1 MSLPNA
7 LKVEAGERIE
17 AGHQIEALDRR
28 ARRALAEI
36 VERCDEPRL
45 RAIRNR
51 VVEDAAGFTKV
62 RKNKKLVA
70 TYGDLQEE
78 GKLQRPPKGFDPDT
92 PNIEYVKLKSFI
104 VWTEEDIRKKIP
116 ADLGKQV
123 LEGFKDAYPLVQLS
137 LIHISEPT
145 RPY

>member
-1 MSLPNA
+1 M
-7 LKVEAGERIE
+7 
-17 AGHQIEALDRR
+17 
-28 ARRALAEI
+28 
-36 VERCDEPRL
+36 
-45 RAIRNR
+45 
-51 VVEDAAGFTKV
+51 

-116 ADLGKQV
+116 ADLESRCWKASRMPIRWCNGCAK
-123 LEGFKDAYPLVQLS
+123 F
-137 LIHISEPT
+137 
-145 RPY
+145 RW